1 VSSSPVSVIVQP
13 TVYDYSQ
20 PINTTSPPPEPG
32 VIDQAT
38 STFESARNAFKQ
50 GDYDQALE
58 LADQAIRQTP
68 NEAALHEFRG
78 LALFALKRYD
88 EAATALYAVLA
99 VGPGWDWPTL
109 IGLYPNVSVYTE
121 QLRALESYVNNNP
134 PSASARLVLGY
145 QYLTQGN
152 TDAGLRQ
159 LKQVV
164 AIQPKDTL
172 SARLIQQLESTRS
185 PALSGPIQA
194 PSQPA
199 EPSGPAASPLAVKEG
214 RLEGTWTA
222 QPDQDTTIT
231 LAFVDQDRFTWQVTH
246 QGQSRQLKGKKVYG
260 SGILTLSQDQG
271 APMVG
276 NIAWRDETHF
286 TFKVPG
292 GGPDDPGLSFS
303 RSL

>member
-1 VSSSPVSVIVQP
+1 
-13 TVYDYSQ
+13 
-20 PINTTSPPPEPG
+20 
-32 VIDQAT
+32 
-38 STFESARNAFKQ
+38 
-50 GDYDQALE
+50 LE
-58 LADQAIRQTP
+58 LIDQAIRQTP

-88 EAATALYAVLA
+88 EAAAALYAVLA

-109 IGLYPNVSVYTE
+109 VGIYPDVSVYTG

-134 PSASARLVLGY
+134 ASPSARLVLAY
-145 QYLTQGN
+145 HYLTQGN
-152 TDAGLRQ
+152 TGAGLRQ

-164 AIQPKDTL
+164 ALQPKDTL
-172 SARLIQQLESTRS
+172 SAQLIQKLESTQS
-185 PALSGPIQA
+185 PGIIGPAQATAPLAA
-194 PSQPA
+194 PSRPA
-199 EPSGPAASPLAVKEG
+199 VPTTLVKEG

-222 QPDQDTTIT
+222 KPDQDTTIT

-246 QGQSRQLKGKKVYG
+246 QGQSRELKGKRVYG

-292 GGPDDPGLSFS
+292 ADADDPGLSFS
-303 RSL
+303 KSS